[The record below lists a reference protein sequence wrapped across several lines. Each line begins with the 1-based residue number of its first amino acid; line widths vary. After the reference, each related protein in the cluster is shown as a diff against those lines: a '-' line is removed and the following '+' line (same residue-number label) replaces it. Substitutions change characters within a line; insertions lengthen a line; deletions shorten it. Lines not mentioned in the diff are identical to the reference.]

1 MLIFIYYYLIVNIT
15 LSNILTIILDIK
27 TIILLMKIMFILL
40 SIQKLI
46 KENYKLVPHYAKPYL
61 KKYKFTYDEKNDLL
75 QEGYMGFIR
84 ACEKYDINKNTTIS
98 TYSYYWINAYFNRY
112 IKKMLLLKK
121 NIPLQLDYYKSKPE
135 KIIIDLNSL
144 SDSEINMIKK
154 RYYHKE
160 KLKDIAIT
168 YNISTNTLRLRYKKI
183 LNQLYYFNKI

>member
-1 MLIFIYYYLIVNIT
+1 M
-15 LSNILTIILDIK
+15 K
-27 TIILLMKIMFILL
+27 LLLYLL

-46 KENYKLVPHYAKPYL
+46 NDNYKLVPHYAKAYF
-61 KKYKFTYDEKNDLL
+61 KKYKLTYDERNDLL

-98 TYSYYWINAYFNRY
+98 TYSYYWINAYFSKY

-121 NIPLQLDYYKSKPE
+121 NIPLQLDYYKTYSETP
-135 KIIIDLNSL
+135 IIDLNSL
-144 SDSEINMIKK
+144 SVTEINMIKK

-183 LNQLYYFNKI
+183 LNKLYYLTPLNI